1 MFVQVRDVLEA
12 GTIEPVGSS
21 YQEFWLMASL
31 STANNPNLSWWLRP
45 DDQRST
51 SPSKFNDAIELVSH
65 PVRRLIARRA
75 AGNWWQALQPT
86 LALVFPAVFRGCA
99 ARRRALSKFMDER
112 RARVH
117 NGMMLDDALFGCAR
131 NADALFHHSINL
143 NSTVAAASISP
154 SRHGRDG
161 SIR

>member
-12 GTIEPVGSS
+12 GTIDHVGSS

-31 STANNPNLSWWLRP
+31 STANTANLSWWLRP

-51 SPSKFNDAIELVSH
+51 SPSKSNDAIELVSH

-75 AGNWWQALQPT
+75 RANWWLALQPT
-86 LALVFPAVFRGCA
+86 LALVFLAVSWSSA

-112 RARVH
+112 RAGVH

-131 NADALFHHSINL
+131 NAEPLFHHSINS
-143 NSTVAAASISP
+143 NSTVAAASISLP
-154 SRHGRDG
+154 RHGRDG